1 MKELQVLLVGY
12 LLSGISIEALKQ
24 SNPQSNILHDVADEK
39 SLYINGEK
47 ISKIFM
53 VHIIN

>member
-1 MKELQVLLVGY
+1 MLLVGY